1 MKMASKRIGDL
12 ISGRIIYVWTEDN
25 VIEAARLMRKNNISS
40 LLVRE
45 KGNFPGIL
53 TEKNIINR
61 VVAEEIYPGDVKV
74 REIMSTPLITISMNE
89 SIEKAAELMKRKKIR
104 RLVVKDKENIVGI
117 ITETDITKHLV

>member
-1 MKMASKRIGDL
+1 LKMASKRIGDL

>member
-1 MKMASKRIGDL
+1 MASKRIGDL